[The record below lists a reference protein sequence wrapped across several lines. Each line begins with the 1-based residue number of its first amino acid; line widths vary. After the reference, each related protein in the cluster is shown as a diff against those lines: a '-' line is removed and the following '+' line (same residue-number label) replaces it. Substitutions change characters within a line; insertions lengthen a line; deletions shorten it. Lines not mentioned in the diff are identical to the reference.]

1 MLRDVSEML
10 RVLRGCCGN
19 VEGVERCF
27 GNVEGVVE
35 MLRVLTGV
43 AEMLRV
49 LSGVEG
55 VLKVVTRAEYFEGV
69 ERFILLSYTATKLYR
84 HRRLNSSNSNSKPSA
99 SICWS
104 K

>member
-1 MLRDVSEML
+1 M
-10 RVLRGCCGN
+10 
-19 VEGVERCF
+19 
-27 GNVEGVVE
+27 E

-84 HRRLNSSNSNSKPSA
+84 HRRLNNSNSEPSTSA
-99 SICWS
+99 GWF